1 MGKILRKFSLL
12 AMIAV
17 YLLAGINHFIKPAMY
32 YPIIPP
38 YLPWPVTINI
48 ISGIAEIILAGM
60 LVFKSTRRLAAIG
73 IIIMLIA
80 FIPAHVYMIQKG
92 GCMSAEVCI
101 PAWAAWLRLFPLQF
115 LLMYWAW
122 TNRK

>member
-60 LVFKSTRRLAAIG
+60 LVFESTRRLAAIG

-92 GCMSAEVCI
+92 GCMSAAVCI

>member
-60 LVFKSTRRLAAIG
+60 LVFESTRRLAAIG

-92 GCMSAEVCI
+92 GCMSAAVCI
-101 PAWAAWLRLFPLQF
+101 PAWAAWVRLFPLQF
-115 LLMYWAW
+115 VLMYWAW

>member
-48 ISGIAEIILAGM
+48 ISGIAEILLAGM
-60 LVFKSTRRLAAIG
+60 LIFKSTRRLAAIG

-92 GCMSAEVCI
+92 GCMSAAVCI
-101 PAWAAWLRLFPLQF
+101 PAWAAWVRLFPLQF
-115 LLMYWAW
+115 VLMYWAW

>member
-92 GCMSAEVCI
+92 GCMSAAVCI

>member
-48 ISGIAEIILAGM
+48 ISGIAEILLAGM
-60 LVFKSTRRLAAIG
+60 LIFESTRRLAAIG

-92 GCMSAEVCI
+92 GCMSAAVCI

-115 LLMYWAW
+115 LLIYWAW

>member
-60 LVFKSTRRLAAIG
+60 LIFKSTRRLAAIG

-92 GCMSAEVCI
+92 GCMSAAVCI

>member
-48 ISGIAEIILAGM
+48 ISGIAEILLAGM
-60 LVFKSTRRLAAIG
+60 LIFKSVRRLAAIG

-101 PAWAAWLRLFPLQF
+101 PVWAAWLRLFPLQF